1 MTLNHSTFHFSIKNY
16 LVSKNIKGLVLITG
30 TTSGVGLNTLKPL
43 LRFGWEVIAVNRSN
57 KRAIKIAEEFLTKE
71 EVKNVHFIEIDLSN
85 LDGVRKGCDEIL
97 ERFKKPINSLICN
110 AAVYKP
116 RLKRPER
123 SAQGFENSMAVNHFG
138 HFLMINLLMEN
149 ILSSE
154 REIVLNGKSTLFKPR
169 ITVLGTVTANY
180 SELGGRIPI
189 PAPAD
194 LGDLSGFKNGF
205 LSPISMANG
214 KKFKPGKAYKDSK
227 LCNMVT
233 VQELSKRYPAEK
245 IIVNSLYPGCV
256 ADTKLFRDTPWL
268 FRFLFPIFQKFI
280 TKGYV
285 SQRLAGERVAQVAT
299 YKEFAK
305 PSVHWSWGNR
315 QKTGRKAFSQK
326 LSKRIIDTKTSQQTY
341 DLTSQLVGL
350 DLYRLIKS

>member
-1 MTLNHSTFHFSIKNY
+1 MGKS
-16 LVSKNIKGLVLITG
+16 IKGLVLITG

-57 KRAIKIAEEFLTKE
+57 KRAVEIAQQSLTDSE
-71 EVKNVHFIEIDLSN
+71 MKNIHFIEINLSDL
-85 LDGVRKGCDEIL
+85 DDVRNGCSEIL
-97 ERFKKPINSLICN
+97 KKFEKPINSIICN

-116 RLKRPER
+116 RLRKPER
-123 SAQGFENSMAVNHFG
+123 SPQGFENSMAVNHFG
-138 HFLMINLLMEN
+138 HFLLINLLLDN
-149 ILSSE
+149 VLSSE
-154 REIVLNGKSTLFKPR
+154 KEIDLNGRTTLFKPR

-194 LGDLSGFKNGF
+194 LGNLSGFKNGF

-233 VQELSKRYPAEK
+233 VQELSKRYSKER
-245 IIVNSLYPGCV
+245 IIINSLYPGCV

-285 SQRLAGERVAQVAT
+285 SQRLAGERVAQIAT
-299 YKEFAK
+299 FKKYAK
-305 PSVHWSWGNR
+305 PAVHWSWGNR
-315 QKTGRKAFSQK
+315 QKFGRKAFSQK
-326 LSKRIIDTKTSQQTY
+326 LSKRIIDSDISKQTIE
-341 DLTSQLVGL
+341 LTRKLVGL
-350 DLYRLIKS
+350 D

>member
-1 MTLNHSTFHFSIKNY
+1 MAKI
-16 LVSKNIKGLVLITG
+16 IKGLVLITG

-57 KRAIKIAEEFLTKE
+57 KRAVESAQQSLTASEIKNI
-71 EVKNVHFIEIDLSN
+71 HFIEIDLSDLN
-85 LDGVRKGCDEIL
+85 DVRNGCSEIL
-97 ERFKKPINSLICN
+97 KKFKKPINSIICN

-116 RLKRPER
+116 RLRKPER
-123 SAQGFENSMAVNHFG
+123 SPQGFENSMAVNHFG
-138 HFLMINLLMEN
+138 HFLLISLLLEN

-154 REIVLNGKSTLFKPR
+154 KEIVLNGKTINFKPR

-180 SELGGRIPI
+180 SELGGKIPI

-227 LCNMVT
+227 LCNMTT
-233 VQELSKRYPAEK
+233 VQELSKRYPKEK

-256 ADTKLFRDTPWL
+256 ADTNLFRNTPWL

-280 TKGYV
+280 TRGYV
-285 SQRLAGERVAQVAT
+285 SQRMAGERVAQVAT
-299 YKEFAK
+299 HKQYAK
-305 PSVHWSWGNR
+305 PAVHWSWGNR

-326 LSKRIIDTKTSQQTY
+326 LSKRIIDSKISKQTY
-341 DLTSQLVGL
+341 DLTRKLVGL
-350 DLYRLIKS
+350 Y